1 MNPDTKRGMEFMRV
15 VVKSALFALF
25 AIGVKSTENIEKFVA
40 AFEKALDRGL
50 ESSGFTPTIEKPQQT
65 ILPTSAKRYEVK
77 KPVDL
82 KEVITSNIMRS
93 VLNKNDIHTVDD
105 LIKEMQKHNLTAI
118 HGIGARSADVIGKAL
133 QKWQSLS

>member
-25 AIGVKSTENIEKFVA
+25 AIGVRSTENIEKFVA

-50 ESSGFTPTIEKPQQT
+50 ESSGFTPQVTAQVTVEKPIEKP
-65 ILPTSAKRYEVK
+65 I

-82 KEVITSNIMRS
+82 KEVITSNIIRS
-93 VLNKNDIHTVDD
+93 VLNKNGIHTVDD